1 VQRALS
7 FFRDGELQELRVAD
21 PKVIETV
28 VAMLR
33 EETAAP
39 GRLPV
44 LSRALHSLRAL
55 VYHDDACPFD
65 VRALLARHAATIVEL
80 CCLTK
85 PQSAVGG
92 ALARCTRLES
102 LSYVSWYA
110 PSVWLGL
117 SQLHTLHYVNVGV
130 VSFAVI
136 AAALPR
142 LHTLTCFNKTMLFT
156 AAGADD
162 LLPRLLVFHYDGWWP
177 YEAEDNQEEDQTME
191 GGAPRRVS
199 QPQPRLQ
206 ELVWRGHDNDDEAPA
221 PLPLPR
227 ALLGARPVTLHA
239 APFVIEEWLD
249 SYDGSLNVGPLHRVR
264 DLLVDGDTPTLRDL
278 VRLCLLAPQLRR
290 FKAYIGELFP
300 SWLSTKLGKGPILR
314 TPAQRAVRFR
324 LRHII
329 VTSAFHPE
337 PSDIADDCVARLRQ
351 WYFTRLQRVT
361 VNKEDYFAPFD

>member
-1 VQRALS
+1 LWAPTNEDGDEELRAAQALLAVGRGTGRLPTCEDTLLHARFQHAATQPIVQRALS

-239 APFVIEEWLD
+239 LMQPHVSSTSGWTLMT
-249 SYDGSLNVGPLHRVR
+249 VHGPLGPYTACATCWWMATPRPYATWCGCAYWHRSC
-264 DLLVDGDTPTLRDL
+264 GDSRPTLGNSSQ
-278 VRLCLLAPQLRR
+278 V
-290 FKAYIGELFP
+290 G
-300 SWLSTKLGKGPILR
+300 
-314 TPAQRAVRFR
+314 
-324 LRHII
+324 
-329 VTSAFHPE
+329 
-337 PSDIADDCVARLRQ
+337 
-351 WYFTRLQRVT
+351 
-361 VNKEDYFAPFD
+361 